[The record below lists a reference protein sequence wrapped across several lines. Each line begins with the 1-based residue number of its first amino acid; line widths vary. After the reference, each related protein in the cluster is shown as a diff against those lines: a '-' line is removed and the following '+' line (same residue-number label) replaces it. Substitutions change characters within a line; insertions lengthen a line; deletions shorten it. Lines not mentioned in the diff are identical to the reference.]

1 MPPAAD
7 RRQAI
12 ALFRYSLIREAA
24 DPALSTRERGALV
37 RALAERD
44 HLGPAGERVRVSRN
58 TLDRWIRGWRVGG
71 FEALLPDPRVG
82 RPRVD
87 AGALEL
93 AVTLKREQPRR
104 AAAQIARII
113 AEQRGTSPHE
123 RTLERHFR
131 RVGLDRELAATRG
144 GLRAFG
150 RFQAE
155 APNQLWTADALHGP
169 AVAGRKAYLFA
180 AIDDHSRALVGYRW
194 ATAEDT
200 LRLEAALRAGFAAR
214 GLPGALYV
222 DNGSPF
228 ISRQLERA
236 CAVLG
241 IRLVHSRPGQPQGR
255 GKIERVFRT
264 VREQFLVELDTR
276 GGAGDLEELNRLF
289 GAWVEGVYHHRVHAE
304 TGQAPMERFLA
315 GAPPRLPTPTELR
328 EAFLW
333 AEHRQVTKQAMVS
346 LFGNRYQVDPALVG
360 ATVELVFD
368 PFDLAKIQVRYQQ
381 RPMGQAVPFQL
392 GRHVHPHAT
401 PEADPDQTA
410 PRPSGIDY
418 LALVEQ
424 RVAASQRQR
433 IAYASLPPELPAPN
447 PQDPAGPAAAT
458 PDQAASGGPTPHASH
473 LGPLG
478 AGLHPGATL
487 TPDPVTAS
495 PGPDPT
501 TTPATNIEP
510 AGDAEGRPA
519 IQTEDAS

>member
-1 MPPAAD
+1 MPPTDD
-7 RRQAI
+7 RRQAV

-24 DPALSTRERGALV
+24 DPALSVRERGALV
-37 RALAERD
+37 RALADRD

-58 TLDRWIRGWRVGG
+58 TLDRWIRAWRTGG
-71 FEALLPDPRVG
+71 FDALLPDPRVG
-82 RPRVD
+82 RPRV
-87 AGALEL
+87 AAELLEL

-104 AAAQIARII
+104 AATQIACII
-113 AEQRGTSPHE
+113 TEQHGRSPHE
-123 RTLERHFR
+123 RTLQRHFR
-131 RVGLDRELAATRG
+131 RVGLDRELAAQRG

-180 AIDDHSRALVGYRW
+180 AIDDHSRALVGYCW
-194 ATAEDT
+194 AHAEDT

-264 VREQFLVELDTR
+264 VREQFLVELEAR
-276 GGAGDLEELNRLF
+276 GGARDLEELNRLF
-289 GAWVEGVYHHRVHAE
+289 GAWVEGVYHHREHAE
-304 TGQAPMERFLA
+304 TGQAPMERFLS
-315 GAPPRLPTPTELR
+315 GAPPRLPSPTELR

-368 PFDLAKIQVRYQQ
+368 PFDLGRIEVRYQQ
-381 RPMGQAVPFQL
+381 RPMGAAVPFQL
-392 GRHVHPHAT
+392 GRHVHPAAT
-401 PEADPDQTA
+401 PDPAEPVT

-418 LALVEQ
+418 LAMVEQ
-424 RVAASQRQR
+424 RIAATQRRR
-433 IAYASLPPELPAPN
+433 IAYASLPKLPAPD
-447 PQDPAGPAAAT
+447 PGAGTHDPAATADPGTGDTTQVAHADVGLHPATTIT
-458 PDQAASGGPTPHASH
+458 PDQEDQPAAG
-473 LGPLG
+473 
-478 AGLHPGATL
+478 GAT
-487 TPDPVTAS
+487 TPPL
-495 PGPDPT
+495 
-501 TTPATNIEP
+501 TNIQP
-510 AGDAEGRPA
+510 TDTDPNQPPLIIIDA
-519 IQTEDAS
+519 TLEDEL